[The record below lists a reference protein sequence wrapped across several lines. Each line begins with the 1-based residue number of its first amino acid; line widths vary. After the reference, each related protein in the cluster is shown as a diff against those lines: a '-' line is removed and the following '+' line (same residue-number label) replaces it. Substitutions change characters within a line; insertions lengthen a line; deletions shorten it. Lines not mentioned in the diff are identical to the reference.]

1 MIGSKTKTEILF
13 KEVNMNLTKI
23 EGSITAIGDRVLVTD
38 MDFGEQ
44 KTAGGLIIRSDDG
57 TTRGIYPRW
66 GKVYDKGPRNKDPY
80 EIGDWILVEH
90 GRWTRGVKLEN
101 NDETLDVRMVEAES
115 ILAWSDEQP
124 NTGLRIG
131 AEYNDTEHATVDPSA
146 FVNSSGALAQ

>member
-90 GRWTRGVKLEN
+90 GRWSRGVTMEDEN
-101 NDETLDVRMVEAES
+101 GIKTVVRVVEAES
-115 ILAWSDEQP
+115 ILGTSKEKPADVLSRRVD
-124 NTGLRIG
+124 
-131 AEYNDTEHATVDPSA
+131 NDASYLTE
-146 FVNSSGALAQ
+146 